1 MAKTP
6 RLHEGLCWVQQS
18 YSLYEIL
25 ASVNLRWISSL
36 ISKGFFQW
44 SDFYAFMLVCLHISE
59 KEAELGRMVKAY
71 LCSKKKKKKVKHTKA
86 KMMALEWSSK
96 IVFLASKNNSPS
108 ICDTV
113 NVISCDRLK
122 THWEMLFLKGVFLL
136 CSSSIFIYATSP
148 SNVLGFVYV
157 CYLPLSSISFMQLDW
172 DTPGKIKYLK
182 IT

>member
-36 ISKGFFQW
+36 ISKGFFQC

-71 LCSKKKKKKVKHTKA
+71 LCSKKKK
-86 KMMALEWSSK
+86 SK
-96 IVFLASKNNSPS
+96 TYQSKNDGIRMELKDCILASKNNFPS